1 MSKRSEAKK
10 DCIDGFVHVLMDKPY
25 ANLKVN

>member
-10 DCIDGFVHVLMDKPY
+10 DCIDGFVHVLMGRPY
-25 ANLKVN
+25 ANLIVK